1 MQNSPSILTL
11 GAGHYLFASPV
22 TYYAPKWREEK
33 LKMHAQ
39 AHVADARVGIY
50 VKILTIFSILLATF
64 LHSPSVNA
72 ETRENDVLDNGGTV
86 SGGFVQHSDPT
97 RYDYVP
103 ERSPIVPL
111 GAQGYAWIPAFEYT
125 FGGATIPV
133 PGGQIFHRIDGSGLH
148 IAEESAT
155 YTAPANICNYRFDF
169 QNRDNGGRI
178 ISTRS
183 TGVHNGCQFGMVG
196 HVPLQNFNVQ
206 SGMMCARLF
215 VSGAFRGEQCHHIY
229 A

>member
-1 MQNSPSILTL
+1 MLFATLLYSPS
-11 GAGHYLFASPV
+11 
-22 TYYAPKWREEK
+22 
-33 LKMHAQ
+33 
-39 AHVADARVGIY
+39 
-50 VKILTIFSILLATF
+50 AT
-64 LHSPSVNA
+64 A
-72 ETRENDVLDNGGTV
+72 ENRENDILDGGGV
-86 SGGFVQHSDPT
+86 ISGGFVQHSDPT
-97 RYDYVP
+97 RYDYAP
-103 ERSPIVPL
+103 ETPSVAPR

-133 PGGQIFHRIDGSGLH
+133 PGGQIFHRIDGSGLY
-148 IAEESAT
+148 IEEESAT

-169 QNRDNGGRI
+169 QNRDNSGRI
-178 ISTRS
+178 VSTRS

-196 HVPLQNFNVQ
+196 HVPLQNFNAQ